1 MKYTVVSK
9 VTGQVLRHENV
20 PREARHLIVLSEDE
34 KLCNGHLKPKADRR
48 VVTSSDVKAEAER
61 RITERFPLWRQM
73 NILRDG
79 DAAQAAQMADV
90 IDTIRADSN
99 RIEALRRIPADF
111 RNDKH
116 WSLPTLATDIITAV

>member
-9 VTGQVLRHENV
+9 LTGQPLRHENV
-20 PREARHLIVLSEDE
+20 PREARHLIPLAEGE
-34 KLCNGHLKPKADRR
+34 KLRNGHLKPKAIRPA
-48 VVTSSDVKAEAER
+48 VTTSDVKAEAER

-79 DAAQAAQMADV
+79 DAVQAAQMAEV

-111 RNDKH
+111 RHDKH